1 MDVLHFGQVPVVV
14 NSHLV
19 IARGKFDRLAAIADC
34 LTVDENVSLLRFN
47 IIFNFPVSCDDC
59 ANAENAHKQLMAE
72 IKTPNTTSFLRIWWN
87 LLYGDDR
94 GLVRIICLWDF
105 VDGTRK
111 MLTPSPR
118 FGAPPMTLVSHPSRE
133 TRPLLTH
140 IVMRY
145 IVYLLPCTLYRGAIY
160 MHVAAA
166 TICPHDPSISGELGV
181 AGQAGGREEIHARSG
196 LGVDR
201 AGMSRPLKR
210 VCAES
215 ERSPQHGTSGVLMFR
230 VFRFDPRVTRFG
242 ACGIDATLSSANH
255 IVLRYI

>member
-1 MDVLHFGQVPVVV
+1 
-14 NSHLV
+14 
-19 IARGKFDRLAAIADC
+19 
-34 LTVDENVSLLRFN
+34 
-47 IIFNFPVSCDDC
+47 
-59 ANAENAHKQLMAE
+59 
-72 IKTPNTTSFLRIWWN
+72 
-87 LLYGDDR
+87 
-94 GLVRIICLWDF
+94 
-105 VDGTRK
+105 

-181 AGQAGGREEIHARSG
+181 AGQAAGREEIHARSG

-201 AGMSRPLKR
+201 AGMSRPLKLVR
-210 VCAES
+210 AES
-215 ERSPQHGTSGVLMFR
+215 ERSPQHGTSGVLFR

-242 ACGIDATLSSANH
+242 ACGSMLLCRQQTISYYDTSNGTEAEDAVSPFAQWLSLESKSGTYTSASL
-255 IVLRYI
+255 LR